1 MSVDTYPIIAVIAI
15 FIIVFFN
22 LIKESIIIKYLE
34 WKNK

>member
-15 FIIVFFN
+15 FTIVFFN
-22 LIKESIIIKYLE
+22 LMKESIILKYLE